1 MNQTTNLL
9 MIIIALLSLLV
20 LDNGAGIIL
29 QTSVASKEV
38 KATLHLTK
46 VSASLSYP
54 QSNLSYPQSNYISGL
69 GYIGGGG
76 MKSLLSSYEGYR
88 NCRYNDTKGIPT
100 IGIGWNLEAN
110 RGITGRLIG
119 VGMPNCINDRE
130 VNTLYEYSV
139 NRAAD
144 ELYDYLPWARNLPV
158 GVREVLIRMSF
169 NMGIGNDSR
178 GLLSFKNTLAMLKRG
193 DYRGAAEGF
202 RNSKWCS
209 DVKSRRCNQEA
220 DRIARGV

>member
-9 MIIIALLSLLV
+9 MIIIALLSLLM
-20 LDNGAGIIL
+20 LDNGAGVL
-29 QTSVASKEV
+29 QTSAASKEV
-38 KATLHLTK
+38 KATLYLTE
-46 VSASLSYP
+46 VSAS
-54 QSNLSYPQSNYISGL
+54 LSYPQSNYISGL

-76 MKSLLSSYEGYR
+76 MKSLLSGYEGYR

-119 VGMPNCINDRE
+119 VSMPNCINDRE

-139 NRAAD
+139 NRATD

-158 GVREVLIRMSF
+158 GVREVLVRMSF

-178 GLLSFKNTLAMLKRG
+178 GLLSFKNTLAMLRRG
-193 DYRGAAEGF
+193 DYQGAAEGF
-202 RNSKWCS
+202 RNSQWCR
-209 DVKSRRCNQEA
+209 DVKSRRCNEEA